1 MTDQHT
7 HMPARTA
14 AQEREELLAGSV
26 RLNPEGT
33 PSRGRPVRT

>member
-14 AQEREELLAGSV
+14 AQERGELLAGSV
-26 RLNPEGT
+26 RLSTRREHRAGD
-33 PSRGRPVRT
+33 RP